1 MFSWSLVS
9 WVKGGTWH
17 PGEAALEAMGWE
29 WGCEET
35 SPSLSALTQEG
46 DAELRDGAG
55 VQM

>member
-55 VQM
+55 VQV